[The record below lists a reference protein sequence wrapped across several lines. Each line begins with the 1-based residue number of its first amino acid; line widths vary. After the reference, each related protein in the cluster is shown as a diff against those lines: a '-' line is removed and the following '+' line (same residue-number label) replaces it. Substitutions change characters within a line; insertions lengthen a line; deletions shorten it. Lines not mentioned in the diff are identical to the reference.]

1 MAEKK
6 KPYVSMLLSEVSIT
20 QRLDGIMVRS
30 LEYLELRA
38 RKNEEGHMIVW
49 YRSIWFVS
57 TKAILYK
64 NVSSTIQKHY
74 PCGVGE
80 MGEGVKK
87 IKNKTKKPI
96 MSFTIVPKKMKYLFI
111 NLIPDLC
118 DEILNAQERNQRRP
132 T

>member
-1 MAEKK
+1 
-6 KPYVSMLLSEVSIT
+6 
-20 QRLDGIMVRS
+20 
-30 LEYLELRA
+30 
-38 RKNEEGHMIVW
+38 
-49 YRSIWFVS
+49 
-57 TKAILYK
+57 
-64 NVSSTIQKHY
+64 
-74 PCGVGE
+74 